1 MRDNKLNFLYDKI
14 SDLKKMLKA
23 NIYNE
28 ANLLESS
35 NLNYT

>member
-23 NIYNE
+23 NIYD
-28 ANLLESS
+28 
-35 NLNYT
+35 NYNKIEPQRYT